1 MSYCFTETDLIEGG
15 SWLNLIFFFF
25 QVDEETN
32 YKTKS
37 ILCMPIKNA
46 QGRVI
51 GVAQLINKLDG
62 TSFNKNDQNLFEVIN
77 LKKAMHLVR

>member
-1 MSYCFTETDLIEGG
+1 MFL
-15 SWLNLIFFFF
+15 F
-25 QVDEETN
+25 QVDEETK

-62 TSFNKNDQNLFEVIN
+62 SSFNKNDQNLFEVIN
-77 LKKAMHLVR
+77 S